1 MKNSTESIS
10 TKQTI
15 QYKNGQNLSK
25 YNSQKITLVANK
37 HKKRRS
43 TIPKDHFIVWQRLK
57 SLTIPSTGIFRHCL
71 MEMKITTTILKN
83 NMAFS

>member
-1 MKNSTESIS
+1 MKNSSESIS
-10 TKQTI
+10 TKQTT
-15 QYKNGQNLSK
+15 QNKNGQNLSK

-57 SLTIPSTGIFRHCL
+57 SLTIPKYWNFQTLFDGNENHY
-71 MEMKITTTILKN
+71 N
-83 NMAFS
+83 NFEK